1 MPPELTGPPA
11 GVRRARTARTV
22 DTLLLLQYS
31 SGTYPGTPITL
42 YAGKPLGVR
51 RAHSRARLMHA
62 HIITLHDTGVNLVIP
77 QFECIWAKNARWAS
91 GRCEIVSLRPKSI
104 PAELGYADNT
114 PPVALHGR
122 GLMCKHR
129 ELVAWWSAQVQQ
141 ERPFGRAR
149 VKALNGSRSL
159 KRIAVSAS

>member
-1 MPPELTGPPA
+1 MMMFIVQIRGGLST
-11 GVRRARTARTV
+11 GVRYRTHRDDQT
-22 DTLLLLQYS
+22 
-31 SGTYPGTPITL
+31 PGST
-42 YAGKPLGVR
+42 
-51 RAHSRARLMHA
+51 
-62 HIITLHDTGVNLVIP
+62 TLHHTGVYFVIL
-77 QFECIWAKNARWAS
+77 QFECIWAKTARWPS

-104 PAELGYADNT
+104 PAELGYAGNT

>member
-1 MPPELTGPPA
+1 MMMLIVQIRVFLSTGV
-11 GVRRARTARTV
+11 GYRTHRDDQT
-22 DTLLLLQYS
+22 
-31 SGTYPGTPITL
+31 PGST
-42 YAGKPLGVR
+42 
-51 RAHSRARLMHA
+51 
-62 HIITLHDTGVNLVIP
+62 TLHDTGVNLVIP

-104 PAELGYADNT
+104 PAELGYAGNT

>member
-1 MPPELTGPPA
+1 MVMFIVQIRGGLSTGV
-11 GVRRARTARTV
+11 GYRTHRDDQT
-22 DTLLLLQYS
+22 
-31 SGTYPGTPITL
+31 PGST
-42 YAGKPLGVR
+42 
-51 RAHSRARLMHA
+51 
-62 HIITLHDTGVNLVIP
+62 TLHHTGVYFVIP

-104 PAELGYADNT
+104 PAELRYADNT

-122 GLMCKHR
+122 GLMCKHG
-129 ELVAWWSAQVQQ
+129 ELVVWWSARVQQ